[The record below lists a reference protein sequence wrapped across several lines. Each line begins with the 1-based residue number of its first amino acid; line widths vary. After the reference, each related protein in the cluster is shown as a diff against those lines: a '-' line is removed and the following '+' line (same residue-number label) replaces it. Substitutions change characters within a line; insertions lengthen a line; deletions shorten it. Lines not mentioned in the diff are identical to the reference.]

1 MSPSEGDTVLLS
13 SLAATFI
20 AHGSRPAAG
29 ASARA
34 PLARRAAVAACRA
47 SIKDRRAPSGGNNYS
62 AAKMAFQVS
71 TYLPMRGGSFQK
83 SSPSA

>member
-1 MSPSEGDTVLLS
+1 MSPSAGDTVLRS
-13 SLAATFI
+13 RLAANSI

-29 ASARA
+29 ACAGA
-34 PLARRAAVAACRA
+34 PQKRRAAVAACRE
-47 SIKDRRAPSGGNNYS
+47 SVKDGLAPGGSDGYS
-62 AAKMAFQVS
+62 AAKIAFQVS

>member
-1 MSPSEGDTVLLS
+1 M
-13 SLAATFI
+13 LAANFV

-34 PLARRAAVAACRA
+34 PRKRRAAVAACRE
-47 SIKDRRAPSGGNNYS
+47 SVKDGLALGGKGSYS
-62 AAKMAFQVS
+62 AAKISFQVS